1 MSTYFIHKSIEIMD
15 HRYTQHNAGH
25 ILNVYVPLS
34 LVLCSGHF
42 LVLDFPLCF
51 LRYRIVVKSSKKE
64 KSWRFARVN
73 CSARDL
79 VRKRN
84 ENFSLP
90 VFFLKLAL
98 LFSKSTVRKRG
109 KKFTRM
115 LMMCYYYHTYLLI
128 FAAHLYLYNVFTGS
142 VRNVYTAGLIYEIH
156 PFTRIPNE
164 DLCSRSKRIITF
176 PLIHPNP
183 PSNHR
188 AEMEVE
194 KKEKNIKGFSACLVL
209 SPLHLLHLPTHIH
222 THIHT
227 QSLHKN
233 V

>member
-1 MSTYFIHKSIEIMD
+1 MNANDEFSRFLSPVFFFNSTKWYKNMSYSLMSTYFIHKSIEIMD

-42 LVLDFPLCF
+42 LLVLDFPLCF

-84 ENFSLP
+84 DNFSLP

-128 FAAHLYLYNVFTGS
+128 FAAHWHIYIFIMYLLVVYVMYIQLGS
-142 VRNVYTAGLIYEIH
+142 YEIH

-194 KKEKNIKGFSACLVL
+194 KKEKKY
-209 SPLHLLHLPTHIH
+209 
-222 THIHT
+222 
-227 QSLHKN
+227 
-233 V
+233 